1 MDKKVFNSMVAEPTV
16 FTYQDKVEIQEERVR
31 APYSSLLQ
39 VMDLLSEKAC
49 GVMGG
54 GAEARVALYLS
65 PSQSIEAMLAAVK
78 LKEERVVPAAA
89 EPKKEEKKEEKRKE
103 DATEVD
109 ILQEINDY
117 QEISL
122 KTAPKS
128 VILDKFLE
136 VTPRRD
142 EDMEDDGEE
151 SLAEM
156 GKKSIQPNKG
166 LETETLATIL
176 ERQGRYDKAIVVY
189 VNLMAREPEKKEKYE
204 ARIAELKNKIA
215 ELKNKKESK

>member
-103 DATEVD
+103 DAAEVD

>member
-1 MDKKVFNSMVAEPTV
+1 MFNSMVAEPTV

-103 DATEVD
+103 DAAEVD

-176 ERQGRYDKAIVVY
+176 EKQGRYDKAIVVY

>member
-103 DATEVD
+103 DAAEVD

-215 ELKNKKESK
+215 ELKNK

>member
-78 LKEERVVPAAA
+78 LKEERVVPAAT

-103 DATEVD
+103 DAAEVD

>member
-103 DATEVD
+103 DAAEVD

-176 ERQGRYDKAIVVY
+176 EKQGRYDKAIVVY

>member
-142 EDMEDDGEE
+142 E
-151 SLAEM
+151 
-156 GKKSIQPNKG
+156 I
-166 LETETLATIL
+166 
-176 ERQGRYDKAIVVY
+176 GRAHV
-189 VNLMAREPEKKEKYE
+189 
-204 ARIAELKNKIA
+204 
-215 ELKNKKESK
+215 

>member
-1 MDKKVFNSMVAEPTV
+1 MFNSMVAEPTV

-54 GAEARVALYLS
+54 GTEARVALYLS

-78 LKEERVVPAAA
+78 LKEERVMPATV

-103 DATEVD
+103 DAAEVD

>member
-1 MDKKVFNSMVAEPTV
+1 MFNSMVAEPTV

-103 DATEVD
+103 DAAEVD

-215 ELKNKKESK
+215 ELKNK